1 MRGIYGMGENIMKF
15 SVLADILVKAKMVT
29 DVTISEDCEIED
41 LNLMDRDY
49 REFGDHIVYF
59 IRSEDIGRA
68 RPCLS
73 A

>member
-41 LNLMDRDY
+41 LKRCWTGY
-49 REFGDHIVYF
+49 RRCSWAASLRTKF
-59 IRSEDIGRA
+59 RRNCPLLA
-68 RPCLS
+68 CC
-73 A
+73 